1 MRLLEEMKIEELEE
15 RYEFGDRCTANGNDV
30 SVSK

>member
-30 SVSK
+30 DTK